1 MRIVRVNAS
10 QPCPGCKNKK
20 VSVTTAS
27 PHDCYFN
34 EDDLVTCDKCG
45 REGHIHWCNGTFFYE
60 WKPKPAPTEQEQLT
74 KLLQTIVARSDLD
87 AVTLAV
93 LNCYN
98 KASGPESV
106 FLQPAVEIISTLRQL
121 KYKGYI

>member
-1 MRIVRVNAS
+1 MKSYNGIYI
-10 QPCPGCKNKK
+10 P
-20 VSVTTAS
+20 
-27 PHDCYFN
+27 
-34 EDDLVTCDKCG
+34 
-45 REGHIHWCNGTFFYE
+45 EGDSDELF
-60 WKPKPAPTEQEQLT
+60 PKPAPTEQEQLT

-98 KASGPESV
+98 KSSGPESV

>member
-1 MRIVRVNAS
+1 MKSYNGIYI
-10 QPCPGCKNKK
+10 P
-20 VSVTTAS
+20 
-27 PHDCYFN
+27 
-34 EDDLVTCDKCG
+34 
-45 REGHIHWCNGTFFYE
+45 EGDSD
-60 WKPKPAPTEQEQLT
+60 KPAPTEQEQLT

-87 AVTLAV
+87 AVTIAV

-106 FLQPAVEIISTLRQL
+106 FLKPAVEIVSTLRQL

>member
-20 VSVTTAS
+20 VTVTTAS

-34 EDDLVTCDKCG
+34 ESDKCG
-45 REGHIHWCNGTFFYE
+45 REGHIHWCNDIFFYE

-98 KASGPESV
+98 KSSGPESV
-106 FLQPAVEIISTLRQL
+106 FLQPAVEIISTIRQL